1 MTKEAWLA
9 NYNEVGDYFGALKK
23 AIDEVRAENAA
34 KDTIYIPLEVELSS
48 PYGTF
53 TPDNVNNL
61 PSMLAKEHESDFNV
75 LKELLQAVWKNYVER
90 IKAHEPDHDA
100 YYEYRHGAEA
110 TKLWKEN
117 EAEIY
122 AFLTTFETLLDA
134 EKERRFGDSPAISDM
149 RIDDGFQRA
158 VTLPNGEKEVF
169 RAERIETNITKD
181 DSELL
186 KGFEEKRN
194 VKKAAKFIKKKFDID
209 ASYSKLKK
217 HPEVADD
224 MNQELIRAYN
234 VFGTVGIIEKIEVDD
249 DYVKDNKFASYRRE
263 SRTILLRSDR
273 GGVGT
278 GAAIKN
284 VSEGRFSTRSELP
297 HIDMK

>member
-9 NYNEVGDYFGALKK
+9 NYNEVGDYFGSLKK

-34 KDTIYIPLEVELSS
+34 KETIYEPLEVELSS

-117 EAEIY
+117 EADIY

-134 EKERRFGDSPAISDM
+134 EKERRFGENSAVEDLRLDGKSLVDAIVIQAGRNILNATNSTLISKRGKLTKCWTGSFHKKPLEKPRNSRRKCLELM
-149 RIDDGFQRA
+149 LID
-158 VTLPNGEKEVF
+158 VL
-169 RAERIETNITKD
+169 
-181 DSELL
+181 
-186 KGFEEKRN
+186 
-194 VKKAAKFIKKKFDID
+194 
-209 ASYSKLKK
+209 AS
-217 HPEVADD
+217 
-224 MNQELIRAYN
+224 
-234 VFGTVGIIEKIEVDD
+234 T
-249 DYVKDNKFASYRRE
+249 
-263 SRTILLRSDR
+263 
-273 GGVGT
+273 
-278 GAAIKN
+278 
-284 VSEGRFSTRSELP
+284 FSTT
-297 HIDMK
+297 